1 MKALDL
7 FYPYVLPEVIGAPI
21 PMVDQAIVLTCRDF
35 CQRTAVWTEW
45 MGAIPPGASNRFEFD
60 LTSSQEL
67 VKVVKALA
75 GTTELD
81 VLSYRDVPRD
91 WMDVTSTQLTN
102 KLVHLEG
109 DEFLVFP
116 LPTESIYLQ
125 LAFKPGI
132 TAATVADVLFD
143 SYAEDIAEGAKA
155 RLMAMR
161 DMPFTDINH
170 AAIHKQAYEAAISQ
184 TANLGFA
191 HRSPAARV
199 TKKSRI

>member
-1 MKALDL
+1 M
-7 FYPYVLPEVIGAPI
+7 PSNRQP
-21 PMVDQAIVLTCRDF
+21 
-35 CQRTAVWTEW
+35 
-45 MGAIPPGASNRFEFD
+45 NRFEFD
-60 LTSSQEL
+60 LTASQEL

-91 WMDVTSTQLTN
+91 WMDPTSTQLAN

-125 LAFKPGI
+125 LAFKPAL

-143 SYAEDIAEGAKA
+143 SHAEDIAAGAKA

-161 DMPFTDINH
+161 DMPFADIKY
-170 AAIHKQAYEAAISQ
+170 AAVNRQAYESAVMQ

-191 HRSPAARV
+191 HRSPGSRV

>member
-1 MKALDL
+1 MKALSL
-7 FYPYVLPEVIGAPI
+7 FHPYVLVEVSGAPD
-21 PMVDQAIVLTCRDF
+21 PLVNQAIVLTCRDF

-45 MGAIPPGASNRFEFD
+45 MDAIQPNATNRFEFD
-60 LTSSQEL
+60 VSTSQEL
-67 VKVVKALA
+67 VKVVRALA

-91 WMDVTSTQLTN
+91 WMDPTSTQLIN

-109 DEFLVFP
+109 NEFLVFP

-125 LAFKPGI
+125 LAFKPAI
-132 TAATVADVLFD
+132 SATTVADVLFD
-143 SYAEDIAEGAKA
+143 SYVEDIAAGAKA
-155 RLMAMR
+155 RLMTMR
-161 DMPFTDINH
+161 DMPFTDIGH
-170 AAIHKQAYEAAISQ
+170 AAIHRQAYEAGISRA
-184 TANLGFA
+184 ANIGFA